1 MGIITYSNL
10 SVYHYRKRKDIRT
23 MVIYAVWIEVDKGEF
38 DYVRESRNGHW
49 SDSSPVKLFD
59 TKEAAREE
67 ADRWNTGEV
76 VEYVRQQPTT

>member
-1 MGIITYSNL
+1 MGIITYNNL
-10 SVYHYRKRKDIRT
+10 SVYHYRKWKGVRT

-76 VEYVRQQPTT
+76 VEYVRQQSTT